1 MRRLVIIITLCVGCL
16 TAVNAQTTF
25 TERLQ
30 KSVAGQGRVTVTH
43 DASIDALV
51 NGPKVAIQQQENKEQ
66 LVATAPVERLTT
78 EKADASDRPES
89 SKSQQLMPVTPEED
103 DTEPTMTENRKKV
116 MLNSVKVTG
125 YRVQAFAGG
134 NSRQDPLKAER
145 TASTIKANYPTVPV
159 YTHFYSPRW
168 LCRVGNYRTYEEAEE
183 MLRNIKKLGFKSA
196 TIVKG
201 KITVRN

>member
-30 KSVAGQGRVTVTH
+30 KSVTGQGRVTVTH

-51 NGPKVAIQQQENKEQ
+51 NGPKVAVQQQENKEQ

-134 NSRQDPLKAER
+134 NSRQDRLKAER

>member
-43 DASIDALV
+43 DVSIDALV

-78 EKADASDRPES
+78 EKADASGGPES

-134 NSRQDPLKAER
+134 NSRQDRLKAER